1 MNMKT
6 VLLMVAV
13 ALALG
18 NAAAMTVD
26 EAKSFMMASRTRFL
40 SAKSY
45 CLEYTQTAMGIPT
58 ESKCWIR
65 RDAKILA
72 GGLLPA
78 ATAK

>member
-1 MNMKT
+1 MRT
-6 VLLMVAV
+6 FASLVAI
-13 ALALG
+13 ALAVG

-26 EAKSFMMASRTRFL
+26 EAKAFMTASRTRFL

-45 CLEYTQTAMGIPT
+45 CFEYTQTAMGIPA